1 MQRILLTCLRLVCRG
16 LVGPGS
22 NRLGPICLGLALA
35 ALGATTEARPLTD
48 DGRLTFSGFGTLGLV
63 HNNVE
68 EADYTRDISQPKGT
82 SEGWGARTDSLLGA
96 QLGWKF
102 TDRFDAVVQGISRY
116 HDSGDF
122 SPEVSWAFL
131 RYRPDPGVQIRVGRL
146 GWDVYQLADS
156 RYVGYAYPWV
166 RPPVDHFGTLQ
177 LTYIDGADVTF
188 KQPVGSDLLLL
199 KLYTGRSDGH
209 VFIGEG
215 LEADFDVDSV
225 YGGHLDYETGPWRLR
240 VGYTE
245 VHSDI
250 SFSGDTPEGIDAQF
264 DQIRAFNPDF
274 NPTADGVLGDVFGFD
289 RLKLYSVGAVFDQGP
304 VQLQAMWNRS
314 KTSADGAVDSGFV
327 SAGYRIDRVTP
338 YVVYSQVE
346 TTSNGEG
353 GSQGDFK
360 QKTYSL
366 GARYDVTA
374 NVALKAQFDRVD
386 IQRPGFLWRDID
398 SDWNGGWGSIF
409 SLGLD
414 FIF

>member
-1 MQRILLTCLRLVCRG
+1 MRRLLPVCA
-16 LVGPGS
+16 
-22 NRLGPICLGLALA
+22 GLAMA
-35 ALGATTEARPLTD
+35 ALSGIAEARPLTD
-48 DGRLTFSGFGTLGLV
+48 DGRLTFSGFGTLGLI
-63 HNNVE
+63 HNNLD
-68 EADYTRDISQPKGT
+68 EADFTRDISQPKGAG
-82 SEGWGARTDSLLGA
+82 EGWSARTDSLLGA
-96 QLGWKF
+96 QVGYRF
-102 TDRFDAVVQGISRY
+102 TDRLDTVVQGISRY

-131 RYRPDPGVQIRVGRL
+131 RYRPDPGVQLRVGRL
-146 GWDVYQLADS
+146 GWDVYQLSDS

-199 KLYTGRSDGH
+199 KLYTGRSDSD
-209 VFIGEG
+209 VFIGKG
-215 LEADFDVDSV
+215 IEAHFDVDKV
-225 YGGHLDYETGPWRLR
+225 YGGHLDYETGPWRFR

-245 VHSDI
+245 VESDI
-250 SFSGDTPEGIDAQF
+250 TFSGDVPEQLDAQF
-264 DQIRAFNPDF
+264 DQIRAFNPF
-274 NPTADGVLGDVFGFD
+274 FSLTADDVLGDAFGFD
-289 RLKLYSVGAVFDQGP
+289 RVRLYSLGAVYDQGP
-304 VQLQAMWNRS
+304 LQLQAMWNRS
-314 KTSADGAVDSGFV
+314 KTSAEGAVDSGFV

-338 YVVYSQVE
+338 YLVYSEVE
-346 TTSNGEG
+346 TTSDGEG
-353 GSQGDFK
+353 GSEGDFK
-360 QKTYSL
+360 QRTYSV

-374 NVALKAQFDRVD
+374 NMALKAQLDRVH